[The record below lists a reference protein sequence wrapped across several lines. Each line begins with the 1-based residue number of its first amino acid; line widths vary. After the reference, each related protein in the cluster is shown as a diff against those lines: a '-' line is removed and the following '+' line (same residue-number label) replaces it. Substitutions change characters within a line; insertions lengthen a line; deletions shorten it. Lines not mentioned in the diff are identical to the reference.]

1 MNIATRR
8 NKKKKETFF
17 KFKSSALVTP
27 PLGPELLPLLPDLHL
42 ARAVRFNTPSHPGAV
57 LRWGV
62 YIVRN
67 G

>member
-17 KFKSSALVTP
+17 KLNSSALVTP
-27 PLGPELLPLLPDLHL
+27 PLGPELLRLLPCLHL
-42 ARAVRFNTPSHPGAV
+42 RAVRFNTPSHPGAV